1 MEDRKGDRN
10 ITGAVLQELKENPYH
25 KFNIAFALMTIIPF
39 LAFFYLLVN
48 TSSAFDTLVGQTGGI
63 LSICI
68 FIAVCG
74 FGIGY
79 IVINNMLKRLIVY
92 AARLKRSDQ
101 LKSTAIAHI
110 SHELKNP
117 LTIIKTNISTLL
129 EGLAGQ
135 LNESQQKLIALC
147 SKISDRMTWLIND
160 LLDIHKIEAGMV
172 DMNRER
178 CDFSKLLE
186 SQINEF
192 GPIVSKKGIKLV
204 TELLD
209 AELMIWADGG
219 KLTQVINNL
228 LSNAIKYTP
237 EGKYITV
244 KAYPTEQF
252 VRFEVADKGPG
263 IPSDKIEKVFDKFER
278 LDHSKEG
285 TGLGLSITKDIVE
298 LHKGRIWVESL
309 QGRGST
315 FVVVLPRDLRRVLR
329 QESQPLVS

>member
-1 MEDRKGDRN
+1 MKGEKVDKN
-10 ITGAVLQELKENPYH
+10 ITGAVLQELKENPYR
-25 KFNIAFALMTIIPF
+25 KFNIAFALMTVIPF

-48 TSSAFDTLVGQTGGI
+48 TSSAFDALVGQAGGI

-92 AARLKRSDQ
+92 AARLKKSDQ
-101 LKSTAIAHI
+101 LKSTVIAYV

-117 LTIIKTNISTLL
+117 ITIIKTNCSTLL
-129 EGLAGQ
+129 EGLLGQ
-135 LNESQQKLIALC
+135 LSENQQKLLALC
-147 SKISDRMTWLIND
+147 SKITDRMTWLIND
-160 LLDIHKIEAGMV
+160 LLDMHKIEAGMV
-172 DMNRER
+172 EMERER
-178 CDFSKLLE
+178 CDFLKLLE

-192 GPIVSKKGIKLV
+192 GPLVSKKGVRLV

-219 KLTQVINNL
+219 KLTQVVNNL
-228 LSNAIKYTP
+228 LSNAIKNTP
-237 EGKYITV
+237 EGKSVTV

-252 VRFEVADKGPG
+252 IRFEVADKGPG
-263 IPSDKIEKVFDKFER
+263 IPPDKLEKIFDKFER
-278 LDHSKEG
+278 LDHSQEG
-285 TGLGLSITKDIVE
+285 TGLGLAITKDIVE

-309 QGRGST
+309 QGSGST

-329 QESQPLVS
+329 QRTQPLAP